1 MRAFV
6 RVAEVVEEGLEASKI
21 TLWASNSSPSFQ
33 ARVTSE
39 KSLISLRFPKTVSLA
54 PIQVLV
60 KRVEGLRIEL
70 SFHCPNI
77 TSRKCIYFL
86 WSPHALKITTA
97 TTCFFMLCLK
107 ISMQCYIASL
117 PLLVSWNNQC
127 FISEKYQNEG
137 ASLSMSVLGHFFYVV
152 RILNGSHRH
161 RRGFKASLP

>member
-1 MRAFV
+1 MIELTFRTWFPCINQWVRAFV

-127 FISEKYQNEG
+127 TMAQAMKLRKSRFEK
-137 ASLSMSVLGHFFYVV
+137 SVQ
-152 RILNGSHRH
+152 
-161 RRGFKASLP
+161 K